1 MRALAGGIGVALV
14 AGPLGCFIIWRRMA
28 YFGAAVSHGALLGVA
43 VGLFFGVSVSVGVAG
58 VCLLLAGA
66 LALLQRQRTL
76 ATDTLLGILAH
87 AALAF
92 GLIALGFI
100 EGVRVDLLAY
110 LFGDVLS
117 VGYGDLIG
125 IYGGGAVV
133 LVCLAWI
140 WRPLLAITV
149 DEELA
154 RAEGVAVG
162 WVRLI
167 LMVLVALTVA
177 IAMKIVGVL
186 LIVSLLIIPP
196 ASARAFARS
205 PAPRGPGI
213 PRPAPRTAPRR
224 QFCSPAAKLQ
234 PGSGAFFLGDQ
245 IFKPDAVVAFL
256 DDRQLVSPASRAGR
270 QCSGL
275 LFDRIGRFQ
284 PSTLGRFVF
293 GSERIF
299 GIEGDR
305 EGDPVILVSKLGHL
319 CCHHQPIERSKLG
332 GAGEV
337 FLEIDLPGALHI
349 GEVEAGQRVG
359 QPGDRT
365 VVLGHHPL

>member
-1 MRALAGGIGVALV
+1 MIEGFLVRALAGGIGVALV
-14 AGPLGCFIIWRRMA
+14 AGPLGCFVVWRRMA

-43 VGLFFGVSVSVGVAG
+43 VGLFFGISVSVGVAG

-66 LALLQRQRTL
+66 VAVLQRQRNL
-76 ATDTLLGILAH
+76 AGDTLLGILAH

-117 VGYGDLIG
+117 VSPGDLIG

-133 LVCLAWI
+133 LACLAWI

-205 PAPRGPGI
+205 PEAMAVI
-213 PRPAPRTAPRR
+213 
-224 QFCSPAAKLQ
+224 AAC
-234 PGSGAFFLGDQ
+234 LGVL
-245 IFKPDAVVAFL
+245 AVVGGLGASL
-256 DDRQLVSPASRAGR
+256 AWNTPAGPSIVAAATVLFAGSQIAAR
-270 QCSGL
+270 LRSLSSWRSNLRG
-275 LFDRIGRFQ
+275 GRGN
-284 PSTLGRFVF
+284 S
-293 GSERIF
+293 
-299 GIEGDR
+299 
-305 EGDPVILVSKLGHL
+305 
-319 CCHHQPIERSKLG
+319 
-332 GAGEV
+332 
-337 FLEIDLPGALHI
+337 LP
-349 GEVEAGQRVG
+349 
-359 QPGDRT
+359 
-365 VVLGHHPL
+365 